1 MGGKT
6 IEVAGHMKAP
16 TTNNQKLMVRMLF
29 VRLIDS
35 AKCKKCVTRPDGQ
48 NSLYAVSVLE

>member
-16 TTNNQKLMVRMLF
+16 TTNNQKLRVQMLF

-35 AKCKKCVTRPDGQ
+35 GKCKKRVTGPDGQ
-48 NSLYAVSVLE
+48 NSLYAVTILE